1 MRLHIY
7 QKPEELT
14 FLLKKRKRTIKK
26 KIYKSKKELSKEF
39 LEFLDKFLKSVKIK
53 ITDIESFKL
62 SQSINIGFTAKR
74 VGKAIVKALN
84 FVVASVTP

>member
-1 MRLHIY
+1 MQLHIY
-7 QKPEELT
+7 QTSNELT
-14 FLLKKRKRTIKK
+14 FFLRKGNKTIKK
-26 KIYKSKKELSKEF
+26 GVYKSKKELSKEF
-39 LEFLDKFLKSVKIK
+39 LEFLDKFLKSVKIE

-62 SQSINIGFTAKR
+62 SQSIIIGFTAKR